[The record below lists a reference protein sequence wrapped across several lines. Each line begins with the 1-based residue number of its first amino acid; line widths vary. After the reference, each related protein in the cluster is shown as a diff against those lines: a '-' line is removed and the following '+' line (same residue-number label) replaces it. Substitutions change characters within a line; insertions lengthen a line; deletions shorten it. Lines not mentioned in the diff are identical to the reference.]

1 MSAWPPQK
9 WGGFFVGAVLEFVD
23 FADVADVVACFLA
36 VFCDFL
42 IFFLTK
48 LQLGIYYKL

>member
-1 MSAWPPQK
+1 LRDAVSAWPPQK
-9 WGGFFVGAVLEFVD
+9 WGGFFVGVVLKFVD
-23 FADVADVVACFLA
+23 FVDVVDIVDVAVCFLA

-48 LQLGIYYKL
+48 L